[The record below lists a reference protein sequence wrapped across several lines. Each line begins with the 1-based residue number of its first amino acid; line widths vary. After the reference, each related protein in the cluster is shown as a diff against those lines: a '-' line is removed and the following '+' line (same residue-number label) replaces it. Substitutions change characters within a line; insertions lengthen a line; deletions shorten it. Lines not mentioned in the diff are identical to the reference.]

1 MDLHVPI
8 VYQGNKFVEFELKKL
23 KAGVIADATEEM
35 KKKGSFA
42 GMQILVSETL
52 KALMTEDG
60 DLVERDFENIIR
72 NSPVQAVEIM
82 ALRALTAGRD
92 TGIEQLSICPRCKKQ
107 VIYDGEDALHFED
120 LVMQDLEADQK
131 IDVELDDP
139 IVIMNKRT
147 QEELFRIENVSFRY
161 PLLKD
166 AIKGS
171 SQIPDSKGT
180 RQMYAIYAQAITHV
194 NGEEA
199 EAKFR
204 NSWGMYT
211 LERMGIEDLEKLSE
225 KMKSCGIK
233 KTVRRTCMSCEKQW
247 DDPIDISGFFE
258 EGLQL

>member
-1 MDLHVPI
+1 MNLHVPI
-8 VYQGNKFVEFELKKL
+8 VYQGRIFVEYELKKL

-42 GMQILVSETL
+42 GMQVLVTESL
-52 KALMTEDG
+52 KSLMTDEG
-60 DLVERDFENIIR
+60 DLVETDFENIIR
-72 NSPVQAVEIM
+72 NAPVQAVEIM
-82 ALRALTAGRD
+82 ALKALTAGRD
-92 TGIEQLSICPRCKKQ
+92 TGIEQVSECPRCHNR
-107 VIYDGEDALHFED
+107 VIYDGDEALHFED
-120 LVMQDLEADQK
+120 LIFQALEEDQK
-131 IDVELDDP
+131 IDVDLDEP
-139 IVIMNKRT
+139 IVIINKRT
-147 QEELFRIENVSFRY
+147 QEELVRIENVSFRY

-171 SQIPDSKGT
+171 SQIPDTKGA
-180 RQMYAIYAQAITHV
+180 RQMYAIYAQAISHV

-211 LERMGIEDLEKLSE
+211 LERMGIEDLEQLSK
-225 KMKSCGIK
+225 KMKACGIK
-233 KTVRRTCMSCEKQW
+233 KTIRRTCLKCEKQW